1 MQKTELNK
9 SDVFPFGKN
18 WHKFLSKLSE
28 EKIESAKKSLVAMLG
43 RSDLRGI
50 RFLDAGCGSGLFSLA
65 ALRLGAKEVI
75 SFDADKDS
83 VACAQYLNDQ
93 YGPFPNWQITLGSV
107 LERDWL
113 LGLGKFHIVYSWGV
127 LHHTGFM
134 RQALYNIILPVAEN
148 GFLYISIYNDQG
160 IISKVWKHFKRLYN
174 IVPAPVKFIMAAG
187 YYLFVIVVKT
197 VQGTIRFRSP
207 SLWYNYGNERGM
219 DLWHDVVDWVGG
231 YPFETATPTEI
242 IRFFK
247 TYDFSVINMIRKTGM
262 GCNEFVFQRSAK
274 EKTHA

>member
-9 SDVFPFGKN
+9 SNVFEFGKN

-28 EKIESAKKSLVAMLG
+28 EKIESAKKSLSSMLG
-43 RSDLRGI
+43 RSDLRGL

-83 VACAQYLNDQ
+83 VACTQYLNDR
-93 YGPFPNWQITLGSV
+93 YGPFPNWKIISGSV
-107 LERDWL
+107 LEKDWL
-113 LGLGKFHIVYSWGV
+113 IGLGKFDIVYSWGV

-134 RQALYNIILPVAEN
+134 WQALYNITLPVDKD

-160 IISKVWKHFKRLYN
+160 IVSKFWKQVKRLYN
-174 IVPAPVKFIMAAG
+174 IVPAPIKFIMSAG
-187 YYLFVIVVKT
+187 YFLFFLLIKT
-197 VQGTIRFRSP
+197 VQGIIRFQAP
-207 SLWYNYGNERGM
+207 SLWYGYGNERGM
-219 DLWHDVVDWVGG
+219 DLWHDVVDWIGG
-231 YPFETATPTEI
+231 YPFETATPAEI

-274 EKTHA
+274 DKAHA